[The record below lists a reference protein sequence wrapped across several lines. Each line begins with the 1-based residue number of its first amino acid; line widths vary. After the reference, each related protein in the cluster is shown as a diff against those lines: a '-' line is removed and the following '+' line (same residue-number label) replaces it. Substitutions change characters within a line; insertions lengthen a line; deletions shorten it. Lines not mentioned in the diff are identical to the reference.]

1 MSLYAATIAL
11 SAFLLFLIQPIIA
24 RQILPWFGGSAAV
37 WTTCLVFFQLLLL
50 FGYAYSDWIIRR
62 LPRKRQARL
71 HTILLVTSL
80 AWLPIAV
87 PEALKPVD
95 ASLPAGRILMML
107 ATTIGLPYL
116 MLATTGPLIQA
127 WFARRYQGARVY
139 RLYALSNI
147 ASMAALIAYPPL
159 IEPNASGHA
168 QTIGWSIGYAL
179 FVGLAI
185 AAAWSGRR
193 EGLDAP
199 GPASLPTTS
208 LSASSQ
214 PTPPLVTAPSAHTS
228 LATSPVTAAS
238 TATPLTGPSPT
249 PTPAVAA
256 EPSAAD
262 LRLWLVLSA
271 LGSVMLLAITTHITQ
286 NIASI
291 PFLWVLPL
299 AIYLLT
305 FILCFDGTGWYW
317 RRTYSLLAALFTFLL
332 LAGLSFRL
340 AGDTVERGILNLEF
354 AVPLYATGLF
364 VCCMY
369 LHGELVARKPAP
381 EHLTTFYLMVSLGGA
396 IGGLLIGVVAPVL
409 ASWYWELPIA
419 LVVIASLIA
428 LLSRDWTLRAIGLL
442 AAFGCA
448 ALLFDYVRH
457 IRGDAVV
464 LSRNFYGTLRVNE
477 TTGADGQPLRRSL
490 LHGVILHGDQ
500 YFDGD
505 ARRQPTTYYGRQSGI
520 GRTLETL
527 HRSDVPLRVAM
538 VGAGTGTLT
547 TYGRPDDVFRLY
559 ELNPAVFAL
568 ADRWFT
574 YLQDS
579 PAHIERV
586 TGDARL
592 MMEREADQRFD
603 VLAIDAFSSDAIP
616 IHLITREA
624 LALYRRHLSARG
636 TVLFHVSNRYLDLTG
651 IVARLAADAGMTAV
665 QFSDSPTDDARTYHT
680 DWIAVTGNAEV
691 SQRLVEAGGKVMG
704 AAAAAAAP
712 LWTDDHH
719 NLFEVLY

>member
-50 FGYAYSDWIIRR
+50 IGYAYSDWIIRR

-80 AWLPIAV
+80 AWPPIAV
-87 PEALKPVD
+87 PEALKPID

-147 ASMAALIAYPPL
+147 ASMTALIAYPPL

-168 QTIGWSIGYAL
+168 QTVGWSVGYAL
-179 FVGLAI
+179 FVVLAI

-193 EGLDAP
+193 EGFDA
-199 GPASLPTTS
+199 A
-208 LSASSQ
+208 
-214 PTPPLVTAPSAHTS
+214 APSASATTS
-228 LATSPVTAAS
+228 PSIAPLPATTRAFPTAATAATSSAATSSAPAGTAAA
-238 TATPLTGPSPT
+238 TAATAAPT
-249 PTPAVAA
+249 R
-256 EPSAAD
+256 AD

-271 LGSVMLLAITTHITQ
+271 LGSVMLLSITTHITQ

-299 AIYLLT
+299 AIYLLS

-317 RRTYSLLAALFTFLL
+317 RRTYSVLAALFTVLL
-332 LAGLSFRL
+332 LAGLSFRF
-340 AGDTVERGILNLEF
+340 AGGAVDRGILSLDT
-354 AVPLYATGLF
+354 AVPLYALGLF
-364 VCCMY
+364 ICCMY

-396 IGGLLIGVVAPVL
+396 IGGLLIGVLAPL
-409 ASWYWELPIA
+409 ITDWYWELPIA

-428 LLSRDWTLRAIGLL
+428 LLSRNWTLRAIGLL

-477 TTGADGQPLRRSL
+477 STGADAQPLRRSL

-505 ARRQPTTYYGRQSGI
+505 SRREPTTYYGRHSGI
-520 GRTLETL
+520 GLTLDSLREAG
-527 HRSDVPLRVAM
+527 DPLRVGM

-547 TYGRPDDVFRLY
+547 TYGQPGDVFRLY
-559 ELNPAVFAL
+559 ELNPAVFKI

-579 PAHIERV
+579 PATIERV

-592 MMEREADQRFD
+592 MMEREPDQRFD

-624 LALYRRHLSARG
+624 LAVYRGHLSPRG

-665 QFSDSPTDDARTYHT
+665 HFIDSPTDDARTYHT

-691 SQRLVEAGGKVMG
+691 SQRLVDAGGRLMDPAG
-704 AAAAAAAP
+704 QAAAP

-719 NLFEVLY
+719 NLFDVLY